1 MAKPKTLITE
11 AEFAALPESVTLSR
25 AELYTKTEDGYVLN
39 AEPVKG
45 WDVKPVEKLMAALGS
60 ERTTR
65 AELEAKI
72 KALDGLDPKAAREA
86 LAKVKEWQDS
96 PPEARAK
103 AQAEALL
110 KEAQS
115 KYQQETSKL
124 RGQLERELV
133 EAKAREALAKHKGNV
148 DLLLPHV
155 KGRIKAD
162 VEADGELRAYVVDA
176 NGNKAHVMGKDGSMQ
191 PMSIEALVEQM
202 RGQDSYAPAF
212 QGSGASGAG
221 TQTARG
227 AGASSPFTISATQ
240 ARNDPRAYQA
250 VRERAIAAGQQ
261 VQITQD

>member
-1 MAKPKTLITE
+1 MAKPKTVLSDS
-11 AEFAALPESVTLSR
+11 EFAALPENVTLSR
-25 AELYTKTEDGYVLN
+25 ADLYTKTEDGYVLN
-39 AEPVKG
+39 VEPVKG

-65 AELEAKI
+65 ADLESKL
-72 KALDGLDPKAAREA
+72 KALDGLDPRAAREA
-86 LAKVKEWQDS
+86 LAKVKEWQES

-103 AQAEALL
+103 AQADALL
-110 KEAQS
+110 KEAQT

-155 KGRIKAD
+155 KGRIKAEVD
-162 VEADGELRAYVVDA
+162 TDGELRAYVVDQS
-176 NGNKAHVMGKDGSMQ
+176 GNKAHVMGKDGSMQ
-191 PMSIEALVEQM
+191 PMSIESLVEQM
-202 RGQDSYAPAF
+202 RAQDSYAAAF

-221 TQTARG
+221 TQTGRG
-227 AGASSPFTISATQ
+227 GSTGAFTISASQ

-250 VRERAIAAGQQ
+250 VRDRAIAAGQQ

>member
-1 MAKPKTLITE
+1 MAKPKTVLSDS
-11 AEFAALPESVTLSR
+11 EFAALPENVTLSR
-25 AELYTKTEDGYVLN
+25 ADLYTKTDDGYVLN
-39 AEPVKG
+39 VEPVKG

-65 AELEAKI
+65 ADLEAKL
-72 KALDGLDPKAAREA
+72 KALDGLDPRAAREA

-110 KEAQS
+110 KEAQT

-148 DLLLPHV
+148 ELLLPHV
-155 KGRIKAD
+155 KGRIKAEVD
-162 VEADGELRAYVVDA
+162 TDGELRAYVVDQS
-176 NGNKAHVMGKDGSMQ
+176 GNKAHVMGKDGSMQ
-191 PMSIEALVEQM
+191 PMSIESLVEQM
-202 RGQDSYAPAF
+202 RAQDSYAAAF

-221 TQTARG
+221 TQTGRG
-227 AGASSPFTISATQ
+227 GSTGAFTISASQ

-250 VRERAIAAGQQ
+250 VRDRAIAAGQQ

>member
-1 MAKPKTLITE
+1 MAKPKTVLSDS
-11 AEFAALPESVTLSR
+11 EFAALPESVTLPR
-25 AELYTKTEDGYVLN
+25 GELYTKTEDGYVLN
-39 AEPVKG
+39 VEAVKG

-65 AELEAKI
+65 AELEAKL
-72 KALDGLDPKAAREA
+72 KAMDGLDPRAARDA

-103 AQAEALL
+103 AQADALL
-110 KEAQS
+110 KEAQA

-148 DLLLPHV
+148 ELLLPHV

-162 VEADGELRAYVVDA
+162 LDSNGELQAYVVDA
-176 NGNKAHVMGKDGSMQ
+176 AGNKAHAMAKDGSMQ
-191 PMSIEALVEQM
+191 PLSIEALVEGM
-202 RGQDSYAPAF
+202 RSQDGYAAAF
-212 QGSGASGAG
+212 QGTGASGAG
-221 TQTARG
+221 MQTARG
-227 AGASSPFTISATQ
+227 AGAAGGFTISESQ
-240 ARNDPRAYQA
+240 ARSDPRAYQA

-261 VQITQD
+261 VQITEG